1 MDFFSDHKSQIEKYL
16 TKNETLTLQLLLWL
30 LQVQKDVRIERLAS
44 CLPIPI
50 LYESRRK
57 KIQRL
62 LASDSLSLS
71 LFWFPLI
78 KSIVE
83 KEFKRSKRLILVLD
97 RTQWQDKNVFMI
109 SVIWKKRALPIYWLV
124 LEKKGS
130 SNIREQI
137 ALIRPVLKLF
147 SHYEIVIL
155 GDREFHGVE
164 LSYWLKQRNIK
175 AKKPIYFAFRE
186 KNNIYM
192 KRSRKNEERLKDL
205 KLTPGVKVLHKNV
218 KITRQKGFGKFNL
231 LAYKKRDYRHHK
243 VKESWFIIT
252 NLDDSNE
259 VIKLYKKRA
268 GIEAMFRDYK
278 SGGYNLE
285 GSKANIVR
293 LTNLI
298 LLIAIAYISACLE
311 GKSFK
316 NQGYQKYIA
325 RLTEAQRKYRRH
337 SDFRVGLY
345 GQNWVIAWDFCFLL
359 VEEIM
364 MINRNKINYYQQGL
378 KVLSALS

>member
-1 MDFFSDHKSQIEKYL
+1 MDFFSAHQSHLEKYL
-16 TKNETLTLQLLLWL
+16 TKSQILTLQLLVWL
-30 LQVQKDVRIERLAS
+30 LQVQKDVKIERLAS

-62 LASDSLSLS
+62 LASSSLSLS
-71 LFWFPLI
+71 LLWFPII

-83 KEFKRSKRLILVLD
+83 KEFKLSERLILVLD
-97 RTQWQDKNVFMI
+97 RTQWQENNVFMI
-109 SVIWKKRALPIYWLV
+109 SVMWRNRALPIYWLV

-147 SHYEIVIL
+147 SHYEVVIL
-155 GDREFHGVE
+155 GDREFHGIE
-164 LSYWLKQRNIK
+164 LSYWLKQKNKK

-186 KNNIYM
+186 KNNIYLQ
-192 KRSRKNEERLKDL
+192 RSRKNEERLKDL
-205 KLTPGVKVLHKNV
+205 KLVPGVKVLHTNV
-218 KITRQKGFGKFNL
+218 KVTKQKGFGKFNL
-231 LAYKKRDYRHHK
+231 LTYKKRDYRHHK

-252 NLDDSNE
+252 NLSDPNE
-259 VIKLYKKRA
+259 VVKLYKKRA

-285 GSKANIVR
+285 GSKANVVR

-298 LLIAIAYISACLE
+298 LLISIAYTSASLK

-316 NQGYQKYIA
+316 NQGHQKYIA
-325 RLTEAQRKYRRH
+325 RLTEAQRKFRRH

-345 GQNWVIAWDFCFLL
+345 GYNWVIAWDFCFLL
-359 VEEIM
+359 VEKLM
-364 MINRNKINYYQQGL
+364 RINRHKINYYQRGL
-378 KVLSALS
+378 QVLSALS

>member
-1 MDFFSDHKSQIEKYL
+1 MDFFSDHKSQIDKYL
-16 TKNETLTLQLLLWL
+16 TKSQIITLQLLIWL
-30 LQVQKDVRIERLAS
+30 LQVQKDVKIERLAS

-57 KIQRL
+57 KIQRFL
-62 LASDSLSLS
+62 VLSSLSLS
-71 LFWFPLI
+71 LFWFPII
-78 KSIVE
+78 KSVVE
-83 KEFKRSKRLILVLD
+83 QEFKRVKRLILVLD
-97 RTQWQDKNVFMI
+97 RTQWQDNNVFMI
-109 SVIWKKRALPIYWLV
+109 SVMWRKRALPIYWLV
-124 LEKKGS
+124 LAKKGS
-130 SNIREQI
+130 SNVREQI

-147 SHYEIVIL
+147 SHYEVVIL

-164 LSYWLKQRNIK
+164 LSYWLKQKNK
-175 AKKPIYFAFRE
+175 QAKKPIYFAFRE
-186 KNNIYM
+186 KDNIYM
-192 KRSRKNEERLKDL
+192 KRSRKNPQRLKDL
-205 KLTPGVKVLHKNV
+205 QLVPGVKVLHKNV
-218 KITRQKGFGKFNL
+218 KVTKQKGFGKFNL
-231 LAYKKRDYRHHK
+231 LAYHQRDYRQHK

-252 NLDDSNE
+252 NLDDPNE

-285 GSKANIVR
+285 GSKANILR

-298 LLIAIAYISACLE
+298 LLIAIAYTSACLE

-316 NQGYQKYIA
+316 NQGHQKYIT
-325 RLTEAQRKYRRH
+325 RLSEAQRKYRRH

-359 VEEIM
+359 VEKLM

>member
-16 TKNETLTLQLLLWL
+16 TKSEILTLQLLIWL

-62 LASDSLSLS
+62 LASSSLSLS
-71 LFWFPLI
+71 LFWFPII
-78 KSIVE
+78 KLIVE
-83 KEFKRSKRLILVLD
+83 KEFKLVERLILVLD
-97 RTQWQDKNVFMI
+97 RTQWQDNNVFMI

-147 SHYEIVIL
+147 SHYELVIL

-164 LSYWLKQRNIK
+164 LSYWLKQKNK
-175 AKKPIYFAFRE
+175 QAKKPIYFAFRE
-186 KNNIYM
+186 KDNIYM
-192 KRSRKNEERLKDL
+192 KTSRKNEERLKDL
-205 KLTPGVKVLHKNV
+205 KLTPGVKVLHKNA
-218 KITRQKGFGKFNL
+218 KITRQKGFGRFNL
-231 LAYKKRDYRHHK
+231 LTYKKRDYRHHK

-252 NLDDSNE
+252 NLSDPNE
-259 VIKLYKKRA
+259 VIQLYKKRA

-285 GSKANIVR
+285 GSKANILR

-298 LLIAIAYISACLE
+298 LLIAIAYTSACLS

-316 NQGYQKYIA
+316 HQGHQKYIT

-359 VEEIM
+359 VEKLM
-364 MINRNKINYYQQGL
+364 RFNRHKINYYQQGL

>member
-1 MDFFSDHKSQIEKYL
+1 MDFFSAHKSQIEKYL
-16 TKNETLTLQLLLWL
+16 TQSEILTLQLLLWL
-30 LQVQKDVRIERLAS
+30 LQVQKEVRIERLAS

-50 LYESRRK
+50 LYESCRK
-57 KIQRL
+57 KIQRFL
-62 LASDSLSLS
+62 VLSSLSLS
-71 LFWFPLI
+71 LFWFPII
-78 KSIVE
+78 KSMVE
-83 KEFKRSKRLILVLD
+83 QEFKRVERLIVVLD
-97 RTQWQDKNVFMI
+97 RTQWQDNNVFMI
-109 SVIWKKRALPIYWLV
+109 SVMWKKRALPIYWLL

-147 SHYEIVIL
+147 AHYEVVIL
-155 GDREFHGVE
+155 GDREFHGIE
-164 LSYWLKQRNIK
+164 LSYWLKQMNKK

-186 KNNIYM
+186 KDNIYL
-192 KRSRKNEERLKDL
+192 KISRSNEERLKDL
-205 KLTPGVKVLHKNV
+205 KLTPGVKLLHKNA
-218 KITRQKGFGKFNL
+218 KITKQKGFGKFNL
-231 LAYKKRDYRHHK
+231 LAYKKRDYRERK

-252 NLDDSNE
+252 NLSDPNE

-268 GIEAMFRDYK
+268 AIEAMFRDYK

-285 GSKANIVR
+285 GSKANILR

-298 LLIAIAYISACLE
+298 LLIAIAYTSACLS

-316 NQGYQKYIA
+316 NQGHQKYIS
-325 RLTEAQRKYRRH
+325 RLTEPPRKYRRH
-337 SDFRVGLY
+337 SDFRSRLY

-359 VEEIM
+359 VEKLMI
-364 MINRNKINYYQQGL
+364 INRHKINYYQQGL

>member
-1 MDFFSDHKSQIEKYL
+1 MDFFSAHKSQIEKYL
-16 TKNETLTLQLLLWL
+16 TQSQILTLQLLIWL
-30 LQVQKDVRIERLAS
+30 LQVHKEVKIERLAS
-44 CLPIPI
+44 CLPMPI

-57 KIQRL
+57 KIQRFL
-62 LASDSLSLS
+62 VLSSLSLP
-71 LFWFPLI
+71 LFWFPII

-83 KEFKRSKRLILVLD
+83 KEFKLGERLILVLD
-97 RTQWQDKNVFMI
+97 RTQWQDNNVFML
-109 SVIWKKRALPIYWLV
+109 SVIWKKRALPIYWL
-124 LEKKGS
+124 LLDKKGS
-130 SNIREQI
+130 SSVREQI

-147 SHYEIVIL
+147 AQYEVVIL

-164 LSYWLKQRNIK
+164 LSYWLKQKNK
-175 AKKPIYFAFRE
+175 QAKNPIYFALRE
-186 KNNIYM
+186 KDNIYL
-192 KRSRKNEERLKDL
+192 KRSRKNQARLKDL
-205 KLTPGVKVLHKNV
+205 QLVPGVKILYKNV
-218 KITRQKGFGKFNL
+218 QITKQKGFGKFNL
-231 LAYKKRDYRHHK
+231 LAYKKRNYRQHK

-252 NLDDSNE
+252 NLSDPNE

-298 LLIAIAYISACLE
+298 LLIAIAYTSACLS

-316 NQGYQKYIA
+316 NQGHQKYIT
-325 RLTEAQRKYRRH
+325 RLTEAQRNYRRH

-345 GQNWVIAWDFCFLL
+345 GHNWGIAWDFCCDL
-359 VEEIM
+359 VEKIM
-364 MINRNKINYYQQGL
+364 IINRHKLNYYQQGL

>member
-1 MDFFSDHKSQIEKYL
+1 M
-16 TKNETLTLQLLLWL
+16 
-30 LQVQKDVRIERLAS
+30 
-44 CLPIPI
+44 PIPI

-62 LASDSLSLS
+62 LASSSLSLS

-83 KEFKRSKRLILVLD
+83 KEFKLVERLILVLD
-97 RTQWQDKNVFMI
+97 RTQWQDNNVFMI

-147 SHYEIVIL
+147 AHYELVIL

-164 LSYWLKQRNIK
+164 LSYWLKQKNK
-175 AKKPIYFAFRE
+175 QAKKPIYFAFRE
-186 KNNIYM
+186 KDNIYM

-218 KITRQKGFGKFNL
+218 KITRQKGFGRFNL
-231 LAYKKRDYRHHK
+231 LTYKKRDYRHHK

-252 NLDDSNE
+252 NLSDPNE
-259 VIKLYKKRA
+259 VIQLYKKRA

-285 GSKANIVR
+285 GSKANILR

-298 LLIAIAYISACLE
+298 LLIAVRQHSRSETAYTSACLE

-316 NQGYQKYIA
+316 NQGHQKYIT
-325 RLTEAQRKYRRH
+325 RLTEAPRKYRR
-337 SDFRVGLY
+337 L
-345 GQNWVIAWDFCFLL
+345 A
-359 VEEIM
+359 
-364 MINRNKINYYQQGL
+364 
-378 KVLSALS
+378 